1 MTEHF
6 YWIWAIFFIIPFISI
21 IRRYLRKR
29 NMQNFSKSSEQ
40 YHEMQFKTNSSKI
53 ETPRQNLP
61 EPKPETKDMQVFEVL
76 NYGAENFEKIQKIT
90 GLERD
95 ELASILEDLEKRG
108 LMKVEEK
115 SGLFGPK
122 VELYLTDK
130 GDMHLQEFLRKDQ
143 KPKFIA
149 REVEAKNWVYDLIKG
164 DKQFVFVS
172 EVPGPDDKIMVR
184 LIDGILYVRGSGG
197 FSKEVVIENSNEM
210 QISDFKYRN
219 GVLTL
224 RIN

>member
-6 YWIWAIFFIIPFISI
+6 YWIWAIFFIIPLVSI

-53 ETPRQNLP
+53 ETPRQNFLEP
-61 EPKPETKDMQVFEVL
+61 EPKHETKDMQVFEAL
-76 NYGAENFEKIQKIT
+76 NYGAKNFGKIQKIT

-95 ELASILEDLEKRG
+95 ELVSILKDLEKRG

-122 VELYLTDK
+122 VELYLTDEGYTK
-130 GDMHLQEFLRKDQ
+130 IHSKRSRGKD
-143 KPKFIA
+143 
-149 REVEAKNWVYDLIKG
+149 WVYDLIKG
-164 DKQFVFVS
+164 DKQFIFVS

-184 LIDGILYVRGSGG
+184 LIDGILYVRASGG

-210 QISDFKYRN
+210 QISDFKHRN

>member
-1 MTEHF
+1 MTEPEH
-6 YWIWAIFFIIPFISI
+6 
-21 IRRYLRKR
+21 K
-29 NMQNFSKSSEQ
+29 
-40 YHEMQFKTNSSKI
+40 
-53 ETPRQNLP
+53 P
-61 EPKPETKDMQVFEVL
+61 EPEPEPEPEHKPEPETKHQLVL
-76 NYGAENFEKIQKIT
+76 ERMNRGAKNFEKIQKIT
-90 GLERD
+90 DLERD

-130 GDMHLQEFLRKDQ
+130 GHASIKFLRKDQ

-149 REVEAKNWVYDLIKG
+149 REAEAKNWIYDLIKG

-184 LIDGILYVRGSGG
+184 LIDGILYIRGSGG

>member
-1 MTEHF
+1 MD
-6 YWIWAIFFIIPFISI
+6 
-21 IRRYLRKR
+21 
-29 NMQNFSKSSEQ
+29 
-40 YHEMQFKTNSSKI
+40 
-53 ETPRQNLP
+53 
-61 EPKPETKDMQVFEVL
+61 ETKHLLVL
-76 NYGAENFEKIQKIT
+76 ERMNRGVKNFGKIQKIT

-95 ELASILEDLEKRG
+95 ELVSILKDLEKRG

-122 VELYLTDK
+122 VELYLTDEGYTK
-130 GDMHLQEFLRKDQ
+130 IHSKRSRDKD
-143 KPKFIA
+143 
-149 REVEAKNWVYDLIKG
+149 WVYDLIKG

-197 FSKEVVIENSNEM
+197 FSKEVIIENSNEM